1 MNLTNLFRNDH
12 ISSLKPPSRRVGWL
26 VHVVGW
32 AVLLTFPFLFTGR
45 ESEVE
50 VTWDKYLRFLFVI
63 ASYIMVFYANYYCL
77 VKKYLF
83 SRRLVH
89 FLVSNLALIVVLTIG
104 VHLLM
109 GLLPDD
115 RPLPGAMGYMGMIRF
130 LAANTI
136 GYFFVIT
143 ISVAYKMTAN
153 WFAAEAERKE
163 LERSR
168 SEAELQN
175 LKSQLNPHFLFNT
188 LNNIYSLIA
197 ISPDRAQEVVH
208 DLSRLLRYVLYDSS
222 LPVVSIER
230 DVDFVR
236 NYVELMRIR
245 LPGNVAIRTT
255 IDYTS
260 PDLPVAPL
268 LFITPIENAFKHG
281 VSNSRPSFIQI
292 EIKATAAEVS
302 CLVVNS
308 YFPKSEQDKSGS
320 GIGLANLCKR
330 LELLYPSKHTVSF
343 GRDGNVYRC
352 ELKLCQ
358 LSLK

>member
-1 MNLTNLFRNDH
+1 MNDH
-12 ISSLKPPSRRVGWL
+12 IPSLKPPSRLAGRL
-26 VHVVGW
+26 IHIAGW
-32 AVLLTFPFLFTGR
+32 AVLLIFPFLFTGR
-45 ESEVE
+45 GSEVE
-50 VTWDKYLRFLFVI
+50 VTLERYLRFLIVI
-63 ASYIMVFYANYYCL
+63 TSYIIAFYANYYCL
-77 VKKYLF
+77 VKKFLF
-83 SRRLVH
+83 NRRLVS
-89 FLVSNLALIVVLTIG
+89 FCASNLALVALLTLG

-109 GLLPDD
+109 ELLPDD
-115 RPLPGAMGYMGMIRF
+115 RPFPHNGFGFFVVIRF

-153 WFAAEAERKE
+153 WFAVEAERKE

-168 SEAELQN
+168 NEAELQN

-222 LPVVSIER
+222 LPVVGIER

-255 IDYTS
+255 IDYSS
-260 PDLPVAPL
+260 PDLPIAPL

-308 YFPKSEQDKSGS
+308 YFPKSEHDKSGS

-330 LELLYPSKHTVSF
+330 LELLYPDNHAITF